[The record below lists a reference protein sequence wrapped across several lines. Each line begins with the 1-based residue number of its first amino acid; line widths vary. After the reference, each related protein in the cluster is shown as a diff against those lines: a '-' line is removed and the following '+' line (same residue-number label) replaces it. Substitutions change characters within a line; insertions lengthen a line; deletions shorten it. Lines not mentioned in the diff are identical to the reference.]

1 MTTRSRKSD
10 TKRTATSHSAAGAG
24 REAAGAEFDPA
35 QPADEQKRSERL
47 KSVAMPAPGIPM
59 SEADYEK
66 LKRKAQTARKTSK
79 HGQED
84 PAVKK

>member
-10 TKRTATSHSAAGAG
+10 TKRTASSSAAGAG
-24 REAAGAEFDPA
+24 RGVVGAGFDPA
-35 QPADEQKRSERL
+35 QFGHEHEPPERSTPA
-47 KSVAMPAPGIPM
+47 AMPAPGIPI